1 MAKSVLIAGGLG
13 NNLFQLAAAL
23 FKFEIR
29 DLELELLNSHSRSS
43 LQDFE
48 IGKSDLSVS
57 RVKRLSLKQRALNYS
72 LRVSADSEKN
82 LMNLIRRFAL
92 KILLRLLQKGATF
105 INFGIGYTAGL
116 EKSRAENL
124 IGYFQ
129 TYKYA
134 SESTVYESLMSLEI
148 SNPTEMFRLIEGEA
162 NLVKPLIVHIRRGDY
177 LNAGFGLLG
186 QEYYSEALMA
196 LGAPSHKEIWVF
208 SDETDQMELLRLLP
222 EQYSYRFILGSEL
235 SDSETF
241 QIMRHGSAY
250 VIANSTFSWWAAF
263 LRHNI
268 ESPVVAPKDW
278 FYNSS
283 SPRHLIPSNWI
294 QTNSRFMRE
303 KDSR

>member
-23 FKFEIR
+23 FKSEIG
-29 DLELELLNSHSRSS
+29 DLELELLNSNSRSS

-48 IGKSDLSVS
+48 IEKRDISVS
-57 RVKRLSLKQRALNYS
+57 RVKRLNLKQRALNYA
-72 LRVSADSEKN
+72 LRVSAESEQS
-82 LMNLIRRFAL
+82 LINLIRRFAL
-92 KILLRLLQKGATF
+92 KFLLRLLQKGAIF
-105 INFGIGYTAGL
+105 INFGLGYTSGL

-134 SESTVYESLMSLEI
+134 SERTVYQSLMSLEI
-148 SNPTEMFRLIEGEA
+148 SNPTEMFRLIEGE
-162 NLVKPLIVHIRRGDY
+162 VKSEKPLIIHIRRGDY
-177 LNAGFGLLG
+177 LNSGFGILG

-196 LGAPSHKEIWVF
+196 LGASSQKEIWVF
-208 SDETDQMELLRLLP
+208 SDETDQKELLGLLP
-222 EQYSYRFILGSEL
+222 DQYRYRFILGNEL

-263 LRHNI
+263 LRHSI

-278 FYNSS
+278 FYNST
-283 SPRHLIPSNWI
+283 SPRHLIPSYWI
-294 QTNSRFMRE
+294 QANSRFIRE